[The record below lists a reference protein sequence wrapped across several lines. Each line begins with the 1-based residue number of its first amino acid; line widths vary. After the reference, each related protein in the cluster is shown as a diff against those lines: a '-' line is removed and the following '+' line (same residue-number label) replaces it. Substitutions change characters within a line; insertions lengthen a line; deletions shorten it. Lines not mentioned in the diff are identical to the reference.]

1 MIIIIIIII
10 QNTNNTKFFST
21 LIDLF
26 LVVQNNHKYIQKI
39 WLSVQKVSRV
49 GWKCPG
55 PDIVQG
61 YWLKK
66 FRALHERIAT
76 QMDNIINNGMEIPK

>member
-39 WLSVQKVSRV
+39 WLKVSR
-49 GWKCPG
+49 KCPG

-76 QMDNIINNGMEIPK
+76 QMDDIINNGMEIPK